1 MARCPFAVW
10 QPISGSS
17 GPHVGGPYKIVH
29 HTTEGSS
36 ATGAL
41 AAFAQNKSDPH
52 FTVDATRILQHIDT
66 AEGARALRNATWD
79 AQSGHYGHC
88 HVPENSHW
96 DPGYTA
102 SELAFI
108 MRAAFDAEG
117 RLVSPAPGRAPRKA
131 PAKRGRSKAP
141 AGAPRS
147 TMPDH
152 GVVEFDPSVGD

>member
-66 AEGARALRNATWD
+66 AEGARALRTQRGTDRAVTTAIAMCRRTRIGTPAT
-79 AQSGHYGHC
+79 
-88 HVPENSHW
+88 
-96 DPGYTA
+96 
-102 SELAFI
+102 
-108 MRAAFDAEG
+108 R
-117 RLVSPAPGRAPRKA
+117 PAN
-131 PAKRGRSKAP
+131 
-141 AGAPRS
+141 
-147 TMPDH
+147 
-152 GVVEFDPSVGD
+152 